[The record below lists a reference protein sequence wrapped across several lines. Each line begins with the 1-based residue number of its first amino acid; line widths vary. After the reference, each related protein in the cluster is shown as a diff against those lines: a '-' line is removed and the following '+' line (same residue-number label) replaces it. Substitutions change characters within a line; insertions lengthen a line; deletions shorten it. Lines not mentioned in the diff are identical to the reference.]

1 MIQQPGGRFRSY
13 PAIFFFDA
21 CFRYVKLLNPW
32 RHTTNEDN
40 RATYVNQADFDK
52 WM

>member
-1 MIQQPGGRFRSY
+1 MIQQPGVHFRSH

-21 CFRYVKLLNPW
+21 CFRYVKLS
-32 RHTTNEDN
+32 TVNEDN
-40 RATYVNQADFDK
+40 IVNYVAQAGFAGFDE